1 MAIAN
6 TFITLILL
14 SLFVAVYPSLP
25 TLKDFESE
33 CWEFESLRPHQLY
46 QSCNSASNFLIAF
59 VAVPEFFVLQSYPS
73 AEGLALEIGITHR
86 YIMSGMLFI
95 VVCFAFQSRNVE
107 KVDNQKAILLGAA
120 IGFSAMCAVIISMPV
135 FRGIPLSIPPM
146 IATGTIAALS
156 FWSRSKLS

>member
-1 MAIAN
+1 MPFKKMMSIAA
-6 TFITLILL
+6 TVPLI
-14 SLFVAVYPSLP
+14 
-25 TLKDFESE
+25 
-33 CWEFESLRPHQLY
+33 
-46 QSCNSASNFLIAF
+46 FLIAF

-86 YIMSGMLFI
+86 YIMSGMLFM
-95 VVCFAFQSRNVE
+95 VACFAFLSRNVE
-107 KVDNQKAILLGAA
+107 KVDNQKEILLGAA
-120 IGFSAMCAVIISMPV
+120 IGFSVMCAVIISMPV

>member
-1 MAIAN
+1 MPYKRMMYIVA
-6 TFITLILL
+6 TVPLI
-14 SLFVAVYPSLP
+14 
-25 TLKDFESE
+25 
-33 CWEFESLRPHQLY
+33 
-46 QSCNSASNFLIAF
+46 FLIAF

>member
-1 MAIAN
+1 MPYNKMMSIVA
-6 TFITLILL
+6 TVPLI
-14 SLFVAVYPSLP
+14 
-25 TLKDFESE
+25 
-33 CWEFESLRPHQLY
+33 
-46 QSCNSASNFLIAF
+46 FLIAF

-86 YIMSGMLFI
+86 YIMSGMLFM

-107 KVDNQKAILLGAA
+107 KVDNQKEILLGAA
-120 IGFSAMCAVIISMPV
+120 IGFSVMCAVIISMPV

-156 FWSRSKLS
+156 FWSRSKMS

>member
-1 MAIAN
+1 MPYKKMMSIVA
-6 TFITLILL
+6 TVPLI
-14 SLFVAVYPSLP
+14 
-25 TLKDFESE
+25 
-33 CWEFESLRPHQLY
+33 
-46 QSCNSASNFLIAF
+46 FLIGF

-86 YIMSGMLFI
+86 YIMSGMLFM
-95 VVCFAFQSRNVE
+95 VVCFAFQSRIVE
-107 KVDNQKAILLGAA
+107 KVDNQKEILLGAA
-120 IGFSAMCAVIISMPV
+120 IGFSVMCAVIISMPV

>member
-1 MAIAN
+1 MPFNKMMSIAA
-6 TFITLILL
+6 TVPLI
-14 SLFVAVYPSLP
+14 
-25 TLKDFESE
+25 
-33 CWEFESLRPHQLY
+33 
-46 QSCNSASNFLIAF
+46 FLIAF

-146 IATGTIAALS
+146 IATGTIGALS